1 MDDFIY
7 SVEDIKNF
15 LLTKGY
21 SWNGEFIRHE
31 SMLPGL
37 ELRRTRSLMYPIDR
51 KYYLEIDN
59 LTFNLYGKVEGR
71 SNNLHDNLY
80 LAKEYSL
87 YWIQYLVKT
96 HPGEIRKMK
105 EDILR
110 KKNQVIKSN
119 AEKVMLLQSQIDQI
133 QGEIQ
138 KINKDDE
145 DLFNCLSNIE
155 NSIENKTPFENIE
168 EQDPFQLQ

>member
-7 SVEDIKNF
+7 SVKDIKNF

-21 SWNGEFIRHE
+21 TWNGEFIRHE

-37 ELRRTRSLMYPIDR
+37 DLRRTRSLMYPIDCR
-51 KYYLEIDN
+51 YYLEIDN
-59 LTFNLYGKVEGR
+59 LTFNLYGRVGGP

-96 HPGEIRKMK
+96 HPEKIRKME
-105 EDILR
+105 EDIER

-119 AEKVMLLQSQIDQI
+119 AEKTMLLQSQIDKI

-138 KINKDDE
+138 RINKDNE
-145 DLFNCLSNIE
+145 DLYNCLSNIE
-155 NSIENKTPFENIE
+155 NSIKNKSPFENIE
-168 EQDPFQLQ
+168 EQDPFQMQ